1 MTSLQSVQSSIDDCC
16 WKSPISQWSQIAAF
30 WKIACFPRYFLCL
43 RHDCTNS
50 NKICLKLWKVL
61 IRIVLLFLSCLCM
74 LKDFFSPGLGLTL
87 LVDLV
92 GKRGRE
98 TICSVPAAKSR
109 GPPPVNPGPSGLIPE
124 PQIGGACAT
133 WWHTASATWWRH
145 RGVLWREGTN
155 LKRGGGSPEQT
166 TPSKATRLN
175 STQKSKNKEK
185 RYLKSSTE
193 KLRSPLPLTLPIRK
207 ASGFRIPWCLI
218 RMPDQCSNLGIILD
232 DLFNHF
238 FLFGLHIYGTEL
250 HL

>member
-1 MTSLQSVQSSIDDCC
+1 MIA
-16 WKSPISQWSQIAAF
+16 QIATKLVSKWEKYYYA
-30 WKIACFPRYFLCL
+30 
-43 RHDCTNS
+43 
-50 NKICLKLWKVL
+50 IC
-61 IRIVLLFLSCLCM
+61 IVLLFLSCLCM
-74 LKDFFSPGLGLTL
+74 IKDFFSPGLGPTL

-175 STQKSKNKEK
+175 STPKNKK
-185 RYLKSSTE
+185 KLPKSVFEIKHGEVSLITVIGIVISE
-193 KLRSPLPLTLPIRK
+193 SMKWS
-207 ASGFRIPWCLI
+207 SWFRIPWCLI
-218 RMPDQCSNLGIILD
+218 RIPDPCSNLEMILD
-232 DLFNHF
+232 HLFKHF
-238 FLFGLHIYGTEL
+238 NLFRLHIFGTEF